1 MFVLTVILVASLA
14 VLCAGLLVP
23 GLSDLLLL
31 GVPCMISGLLLLLRR
46 LWGGGFST
54 FGKKRWIVLDG
65 SNIMHW
71 KGNGANI
78 SPVKDAIQRLSEQ
91 GYAPCVVFDANVGY
105 KLFNRYLGDAELA
118 KLLGL
123 PIDRVMVV
131 EKGTAADQIILAA
144 ARDHN
149 AQVVTNDRFRDWVDQ
164 HPEVAE
170 EGYLVRG
177 GYRSGRLWL
186 SLPRAELP

>member
-1 MFVLTVILVASLA
+1 MFALIVILVVSLT
-14 VLCAGLLVP
+14 VLCAGLFLP
-23 GLSDLLLL
+23 GLADLLLL
-31 GVPCMISGLLLLLRR
+31 GVPCVIAGLLLLLRR
-46 LWGGGFST
+46 LWRSGFSL
-54 FGKKRWIVLDG
+54 FAKKRWIILDG

-71 KGNGANI
+71 KGNGADI
-78 SPVKDAIQRLSEQ
+78 ATVKDAMQRLSEQ

-105 KLFNRYLGDAELA
+105 KLFNRYLGDTELA

-123 PIDRVMVV
+123 PVDRVMVV
-131 EKGTAADQIILAA
+131 AKGTPADQIILAA

-164 HPEVAE
+164 HPEIAG

-177 GYRSGRLWL
+177 GYRSGRLWM
-186 SLPRAELP
+186 SLPCVNQP